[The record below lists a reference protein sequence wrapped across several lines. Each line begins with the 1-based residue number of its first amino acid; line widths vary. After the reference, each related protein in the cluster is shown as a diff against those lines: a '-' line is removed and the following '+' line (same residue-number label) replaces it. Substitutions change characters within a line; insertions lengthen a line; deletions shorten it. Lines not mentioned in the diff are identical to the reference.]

1 MHDRHDQ
8 RLHEDLPIL
17 CISVTILCDNDN
29 DDDDDTTDN
38 DQEGEDQ

>member
-17 CISVTILCDNDN
+17 SVTILCDNDN